1 MPANRL
7 FIFRRRGERYIKGST
22 HDEVDVDG
30 GLVLLAALA
39 DTRELPLGLLLY
51 SSDSDN
57 ESVCEPSASELEV
70 EYDDDCRP

>member
-1 MPANRL
+1 M
-7 FIFRRRGERYIKGST
+7 GST

-30 GLVLLAALA
+30 WLVLLTTLA
-39 DTRELPLGLLLY
+39 DTRELPPGLLLY

-70 EYDDDCRP
+70 EYDEDCKP

>member
-1 MPANRL
+1 VC
-7 FIFRRRGERYIKGST
+7 IKGST

-30 GLVLLAALA
+30 WLVLLTALA

-57 ESVCEPSASELEV
+57 ESVCESSASELEV
-70 EYDDDCRP
+70 EYDEDCNP

>member
-1 MPANRL
+1 M
-7 FIFRRRGERYIKGST
+7 GST

-30 GLVLLAALA
+30 WLVLLTAPA

-57 ESVCEPSASELEV
+57 ESVCESSAELEV
-70 EYDDDCRP
+70 EYDDDCKP